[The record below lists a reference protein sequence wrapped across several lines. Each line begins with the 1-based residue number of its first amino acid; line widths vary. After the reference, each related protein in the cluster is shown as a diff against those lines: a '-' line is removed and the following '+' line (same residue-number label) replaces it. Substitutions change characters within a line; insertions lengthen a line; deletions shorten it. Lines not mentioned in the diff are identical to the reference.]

1 MKTQRTGDVPH
12 DPLAGDARTA
22 LTGTTGR
29 WYRFLSW
36 WVLLAGTAYLGLI
49 VFFITLVQP
58 AGRGGSLP
66 REYLELAAATR
77 DPGLYRLTIA
87 FDVAAWLGM
96 GGVLIAIAA
105 VFFGRAPIRS
115 TFIAA
120 LGIGTLV
127 GFFGACLRLAGTTDL
142 AARYLAA
149 TATHRVAELQSYL
162 DLQQQINVSFSA
174 GGLLIGLALVLAASI
189 AWRVSEF
196 PRWVTVLLALA
207 GVGGI
212 VKAGTELT
220 TGADLGPLGL
230 LSATLLI
237 ISFPRLAG
245 TFRRQVPAG
254 GVANAPAS

>member
-1 MKTQRTGDVPH
+1 
-12 DPLAGDARTA
+12 LILSAGD
-22 LTGTTGR
+22 
-29 WYRFLSW
+29 
-36 WVLLAGTAYLGLI
+36 
-49 VFFITLVQP
+49 
-58 AGRGGSLP
+58 GGSLP
-66 REYLELAAATR
+66 QDYLELAAASR
-77 DPGLYRLTIA
+77 YPALYRLTIA

-105 VFFGRAPIRS
+105 VFLGRAPIRS
-115 TFIAA
+115 TFIAT

-149 TATHRVAELQSYL
+149 TPAHRAAQLQSYL

-189 AWRVSEF
+189 AWQASGF

-207 GVGGI
+207 GVVGI
-212 VKAGTELT
+212 VKAGTELA

-230 LSATLLI
+230 LSAALLI
-237 ISFPRLAG
+237 ISFLRLVSSAG
-245 TFRRQVPAG
+245 E
-254 GVANAPAS
+254 S